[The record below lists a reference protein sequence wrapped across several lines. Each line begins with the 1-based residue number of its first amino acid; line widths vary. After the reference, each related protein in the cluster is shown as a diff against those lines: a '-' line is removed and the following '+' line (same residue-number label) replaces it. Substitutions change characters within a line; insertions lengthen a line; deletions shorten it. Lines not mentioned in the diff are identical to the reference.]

1 MNLDA
6 LPQTVLLVMAE
17 FSVGCLIAALIADAR
32 GMVVQSFVK
41 LSAAIVVV
49 GAALTVL
56 AAINA
61 AGGSDPEGYRLHDG
75 LSTPIRGVFIAF
87 FALSVAYALLVLRG
101 RRRSSLSVGGAT
113 ALAGLA
119 GLGLLAYQISPP
131 TWGFPAP
138 LLSLLAGALAL
149 GLVTEAMVLG
159 HWYLVST
166 KLPSR
171 PLEELTLLLVGA
183 LALQGALLALNAA
196 VPAREVPHSAALLAG
211 SLSSNP
217 AFWLRIGVGLVF
229 PLLLSYMAWR
239 SSKERAMMSA
249 TGLLYI
255 GVGAVFVGELLARG
269 ILFVTGAPV

>member
-17 FSVGCLIAALIADAR
+17 FSAGCLIAVLVADAR
-32 GMVVQSFVK
+32 GMVVASFVK
-41 LSAAIVVV
+41 LSAAIVVA
-49 GAALTVL
+49 GAALTLL

-61 AGGSDPEGYRLHDG
+61 GGADPEGYRLHDG
-75 LSTPIRGVFIAF
+75 LSTPIRIVFIAF
-87 FALSVAYALLVLRG
+87 LAISVVYALLVLRG
-101 RRRSSLSVGGAT
+101 RRGPSLAVGGAT
-113 ALAGLA
+113 TLVGLA

-131 TWGFPAP
+131 TWGFAGP

-171 PLEELTLLLVGA
+171 PLEELTFLLVGA

-196 VPAREVPHSAALLAG
+196 VPAREVPHSTALLAG
-211 SLSSNP
+211 GLSSNP

-229 PLLLSYMAWR
+229 PLVLAYMAWQ

-255 GVGAVFVGELLARG
+255 AVGAVFVGELLARG